1 MNKVLT
7 QEYLKEILEYNL
19 ENGVFTW
26 RVNKSHRGAIGA
38 VAGTVSKLGYT
49 SIGIDS
55 RLYRS
60 HRLAWLYTYG
70 EFPSTGIDHID
81 GNPNNNAI
89 CNLRVTSQ
97 SGNNKNVAKR
107 KDNKSGY
114 KGVSWCSITN
124 KWKAQAQVDGKKKY
138 IGLFDTPEEAFTA
151 YVSFTAE
158 VFGEYYRD
166 TTI

>member
-1 MNKVLT
+1 MDKILT
-7 QEYLKEILEYNL
+7 QEYLKKILEYNPESGL
-19 ENGVFTW
+19 FTW
-26 RVNKSHRGAIGA
+26 KVKKSCRNTIGA
-38 VAGTVSKLGYT
+38 TAGTVSKLGYI
-49 SIGIDS
+49 SISIDS
-55 RLYRS
+55 RLYCS

-81 GNPNNNAI
+81 GNPSNNAI
-89 CNLRVTSQ
+89 CNLRATSQ

-138 IGLFDTPEEAFTA
+138 IGVFNTPEEAFSA
-151 YVSFTAE
+151 YVTFTTEA
-158 VFGEYYRD
+158 FGEYYRD
-166 TTI
+166 TAI